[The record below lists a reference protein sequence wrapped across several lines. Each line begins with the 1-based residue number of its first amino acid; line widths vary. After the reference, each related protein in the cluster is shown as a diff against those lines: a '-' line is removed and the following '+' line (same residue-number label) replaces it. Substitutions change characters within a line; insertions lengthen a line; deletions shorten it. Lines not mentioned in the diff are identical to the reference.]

1 MRYFPSVERIKEWMP
16 AQIVG
21 FLESEDELYLTNN
34 DIEMIKKNNIA
45 NKRLSFLAI
54 EFDYP
59 LVKSKV
65 G

>member
-1 MRYFPSVERIKEWMP
+1 MP